1 MVEGVTEKTAVGKAQ
16 KTGGLIII
24 AILIA
29 MGMFLDGFDSNLFF
43 FGGTFI
49 LKIIHVSPLLLGITA
64 TGFSAGIMIFS
75 LIGGVIFDKITTRN
89 GILIAL
95 AIISIFSALT
105 GFVTNE
111 YELVIYRFLVGFG
124 VGMIQPEISAFLGD
138 LRPNIRATVIATAGV
153 MFMLGLAVS
162 PLIFAGFSTVST
174 FDIPFIISGSAGL
187 IMIIVTIIWV
197 PSTYKI
203 RKKPKTSILKNM
215 NKTLIL
221 AGVSYLFF
229 GIAYFAYNSYI
240 TPYLVSTGIT
250 ETGASLIVS
259 TFGFAGIALAYPGAI
274 LGDRTNRKMVTLLGT
289 VIILIGTIL
298 LFALHVS
305 LFVAFT
311 GVIFLGGGYAIY
323 GNIQALSQ
331 ESVED
336 AWIGTAV
343 GFIFFLFNIGAMIG
357 GSFMGFLI
365 PKLGYMHAGLIALVV
380 PMIICVILLSVTPN
394 VRSRTVTESTQ
405 SFLVEEE

>member
-1 MVEGVTEKTAVGKAQ
+1 MTDVFDNNTAVGKAQ

-24 AILIA
+24 MILIA

-95 AIISIFSALT
+95 GIISAFSALT

-111 YELVIYRFLVGFG
+111 YELVVYRFLVGFG

-138 LRPNIRATVIATAGV
+138 LRPAIRATVIAISGV
-153 MFMLGLAVS
+153 MFNLGLAIS
-162 PLIFAGFSTVST
+162 PLIFARFSTIST

-187 IMIIVTIIWV
+187 IMIIVTFIWV

-203 RKKPKTSILKNM
+203 RKKPKSGILKNM

-221 AGVSYLFF
+221 AGISYFFF
-229 GIAYFAYNSYI
+229 GVAFFAYESYI
-240 TPYLVSTGIT
+240 TPYFVSTGIT
-250 ETGASLIVS
+250 KTGAALIVS
-259 TFGFAGIALAYPGAI
+259 MFGFAGIALAYPGAI
-274 LGDRTNRKMVTLLGT
+274 LGDKTNRKMITLLGS
-289 VIILIGTIL
+289 VVILIGTII
-298 LFALHVS
+298 LFAIHISYFL
-305 LFVAFT
+305 AFT
-311 GVIFLGGGYAIY
+311 GVVFLGGGYAIY

-343 GFIFFLFNIGAMIG
+343 GFIFFTFNVGAMIG
-357 GSFMGFLI
+357 GPFMGFLI
-365 PKLGYMHAGLIALVV
+365 PKLGYVHAGVVALIV
-380 PMIICVILLSVTPN
+380 PMVICASLMLLTPYN
-394 VRSRTVTESTQ
+394 KRAISKQ
-405 SFLVEEE
+405 SGPSPGLGEK